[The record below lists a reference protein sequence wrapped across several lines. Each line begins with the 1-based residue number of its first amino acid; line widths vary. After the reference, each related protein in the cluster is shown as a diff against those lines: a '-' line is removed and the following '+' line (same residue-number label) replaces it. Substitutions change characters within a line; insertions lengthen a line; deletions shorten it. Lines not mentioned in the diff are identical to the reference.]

1 MSGPSPRRR
10 CSPAASRPGAATGRG
25 VAGTRIRAISTSP
38 DASPPGPPWRVEIV
52 LLAEPM
58 LCMASGQPL
67 HHLALKLTPTA
78 LGPFGRP
85 ILLDPAAVSG
95 LIDAALAIL
104 EAGIYFVTEEDDEG
118 W

>member
-25 VAGTRIRAISTSP
+25 VAGTRVKAITPSP
-38 DASPPGPPWRVEIV
+38 DASRPAPPWRVEVV

-58 LCMASGQPL
+58 LCMASGRPL
-67 HHLALKLTPTA
+67 RHLAVKLTPTG

-85 ILLDPAAVSG
+85 ISLDPAAVSG
-95 LIDAALAIL
+95 LIEAALTVL
-104 EAGIYFVTEEDDEG
+104 EGGIDFVTEEDDE

>member
-25 VAGTRIRAISTSP
+25 VAGTRIKAITTSP
-38 DASPPGPPWRVEIV
+38 DASPPAPPWRVEVV

-58 LCMASGQPL
+58 LCMASGRPL
-67 HHLALKLTPTA
+67 HHLALKLTPA
-78 LGPFGRP
+78 GLGPFGRP

-95 LIDAALAIL
+95 LIESALTVL
-104 EAGIYFVTEEDDEG
+104 EAGIDDITEEDEE